1 MARAARIRSQLGLG
15 GTPGSPAA
23 ATVQL
28 PGLLTMR
35 HAPNRLLREE
45 YRNSWGG
52 SNVHDD
58 LRLEST
64 GQYVGRCTTS
74 TLPYWLSAGMRGGV
88 TPTTVLTS
96 GKQWA
101 FVQPLT
107 EIPVP
112 ALQQLTA
119 YWGDADPT
127 GGSLCAPGTVVT
139 RIVIEGAND
148 AAWTIRADL
157 LGMGTEPAA
166 FNAALT
172 TISNETVKNLLS
184 SIFIGGDW
192 ATIMAATP
200 TASPGVAYGFT
211 WTYDAGVAGD
221 FTMSNSLTRT
231 DLHRDIPNTTLQLRL
246 KWSAEAQNL
255 AVHHLN
261 NARRFIRLKNE
272 GSIIS
277 GGTAK
282 NTIDIAGAYDLMT
295 MDTVADQTDGTVRST
310 LDLVA
315 VEDSGREVEVTV
327 TNALASL

>member
-1 MARAARIRSQLGLG
+1 
-15 GTPGSPAA
+15 
-23 ATVQL
+23 VQL

-74 TLPYWLSAGMRGGV
+74 TLPYWLSAAMRGSV
-88 TPTTVLTS
+88 TPTTVLTT

-112 ALQQLTA
+112 PVQQFTA
-119 YWGDADPT
+119 YWGDADPA

-148 AAWTIRADL
+148 AAWTIRCDL
-157 LGMGTEPAA
+157 MGMGVEVAA
-166 FNAALT
+166 FASLT

-184 SIFIGGDW
+184 SIFMAGDW
-192 ATIMAATP
+192 TALGAALATTNL
-200 TASPGVAYGFT
+200 AYGFT
-211 WTYDAGVAGD
+211 WTYDSGIAGD

-231 DLHRDIPNTTLQLRL
+231 DLHRDIPETTLQLRL
-246 KWSAEAQNL
+246 KWNADAQNL
-255 AVHHLN
+255 AVHQIN

-272 GSIIS
+272 GSIIV

-315 VEDSGREVEVTV
+315 VEDNGRKVEVTV
-327 TNALASL
+327 INALAAL